1 MKEILFFK
9 FNNFEF
15 LAALPNSDSF
25 FNKPGESLTSVSV
38 LTKILPLAPLTD
50 DLAWEKKKKKKLK
63 MAATAVLP
71 KLVQMGGEKESRH
84 VKYYS

>member
-9 FNNFEF
+9 FNHFEF

-38 LTKILPLAPLTD
+38 LTKISPLAPLTD
-50 DLAWEKKKKKKLK
+50 DLA
-63 MAATAVLP
+63 
-71 KLVQMGGEKESRH
+71 
-84 VKYYS
+84 